1 LLETESIVSAK
12 LLGLV
17 SVGCLAAV
25 AGGYLTLRPAAS
37 DRAQAELVTSD
48 VVKAEP
54 VKFEPEAST
63 PPQAVPTQDP
73 APAPP
78 PARPALSA
86 APRPSARPA
95 AQTQDEPVRAVPPPA
110 APAETPTVQ
119 TPPVEPPVE
128 PPPVTPPVPAPAE
141 PQRYVP
147 DAPVQAA
154 TTVSEPQRIQLE
166 ELTVEKHSVIGIRLE
181 DAVSTRT
188 ARLEDRVSAIV
199 TRDVTVDGRTAIP
212 AGTRLE
218 GTVSLVERGGKFRN
232 RPRIGLRFDRMIL
245 ADGMRVPIKTDT
257 IYREGDSPTA
267 DATAKVGAGAVAGAI
282 LGGLLGGKKGA
293 AIGTAAG
300 AAGGAATVMNSE
312 ADEASIAAGAPLT
325 VRLAEEVTV
334 AIRR

>member
-1 LLETESIVSAK
+1 MVSAK

-37 DRAQAELVTSD
+37 DLVQAE
-48 VVKAEP
+48 VVKADVAP
-54 VKFEPEAST
+54 SNLAAANAEPEAPA
-63 PPQAVPTQDP
+63 PPTAVPTP
-73 APAPP
+73 MASPAPP
-78 PARPALSA
+78 PARSATTAAARVSAQPAAKTPDPAGA
-86 APRPSARPA
+86 APS
-95 AQTQDEPVRAVPPPA
+95 QTVPV
-110 APAETPTVQ
+110 ETPVTQ
-119 TPPVEPPVE
+119 APPVTME
-128 PPPVTPPVPAPAE
+128 PPVTPPAQTPVPVE
-141 PQRYVP
+141 PPRYVP
-147 DAPVQAA
+147 DAPVQPPAA
-154 TTVSEPQRIQLE
+154 VSEAQRIQLE
-166 ELTVEKHSVIGIRLE
+166 ELTVEKHSVIGIRLDE
-181 DAVSTRT
+181 AVSTRT

-199 TRDVTVDGRTAIP
+199 SRDVTVDGRTAIP

-232 RPRIGLRFDRMIL
+232 RPRLGLRFDRMIM

-312 ADEASIAAGAPLT
+312 AGEASIAAGAPLT
-325 VRLAEEVTV
+325 VRLAEGVTV
-334 AIRR
+334 TIRR

>member
-1 LLETESIVSAK
+1 MVSAK

-37 DRAQAELVTSD
+37 DLAQVD
-48 VVKAEP
+48 VAKTDVAKADLGKAEP
-54 VKFEPEAST
+54 EVPAPAS
-63 PPQAVPTQDP
+63 AVFALDP
-73 APAPP
+73 APAPLP
-78 PARPALSA
+78 AKPTVNAARPSVQ
-86 APRPSARPA
+86 PSAKTPEPA
-95 AQTQDEPVRAVPPPA
+95 GAVPPQATPV
-110 APAETPTVQ
+110 ETPVPQAPPVSVEPPT
-119 TPPVEPPVE
+119 TPPTQAPIPVEPP
-128 PPPVTPPVPAPAE
+128 
-141 PQRYVP
+141 RYVP
-147 DAPVQAA
+147 DAPVQPAA
-154 TTVSEPQRIQLE
+154 PVAEPQRIELE
-166 ELTVEKHSVIGIRLE
+166 ELTVEKHSVIGIRLDE
-181 DAVSTRT
+181 AVSTRT

-199 TRDVTVDGRTAIP
+199 SRDVTVDGRTAIA

-312 ADEASIAAGAPLT
+312 AGEASIAAGAPLT
-325 VRLAEEVTV
+325 VRLAEDVTV